1 MGRRVLASVC
11 AGGYPLQWAGRGRPV
26 ATSEGRS
33 TMTPLRA
40 RMIADMKLAGLA
52 VETRKAYTRG
62 VQRLAMHYHRR
73 PDRLSEEEVR
83 AFLVELIDQG
93 VARGTFKAVHF
104 GIKFFYTTTLGHDW
118 PLFSKKTASACPSRS
133 GFPRPSATSRLAGC
147 SPA

>member
-1 MGRRVLASVC
+1 
-11 AGGYPLQWAGRGRPV
+11 
-26 ATSEGRS
+26 
-33 TMTPLRA
+33 MTPLRA

-52 VETRKAYTRG
+52 VETRKTYTRG
-62 VQRLAMHYHRR
+62 VQRLAIHYRRR

-83 AFLVELIDQG
+83 AFLVGLIDQG

-104 GIKFFYTTTLGHDW
+104 GIKFFYTITLGHDW
-118 PLFSKKTASACPSRS
+118 PLFSKKTAFACPSRS